1 MDSKQQEKIK
11 TLDWRLQSGYLN
23 EGYSDFES
31 VHILLGRFI
40 ADRHSPNPLPNQSL
54 LQENEV
60 FEWGKGRPLEKV
72 INSESDF
79 EFLLK
84 HPRLFRHAI
93 SITTSENLIVCTV
106 ELYNSET
113 EIPVKIKKANAQDA
127 QFLREIQQ
135 KLREEFSKRFYIQR
149 GMRLFSDTQIHICK
163 SPRLIDWTQTQAMYD
178 SDDIIAEMLNRR
190 NY

>member
-1 MDSKQQEKIK
+1 MD
-11 TLDWRLQSGYLN
+11 N
-23 EGYSDFES
+23 FVEGSD
-31 VHILLGRFI
+31 I
-40 ADRHSPNPLPNQSL
+40 
-54 LQENEV
+54 
-60 FEWGKGRPLEKV
+60 
-72 INSESDF
+72 
-79 EFLLK
+79 
-84 HPRLFRHAI
+84 RHAI

-135 KLREEFSKRFYIQR
+135 KLREEFSKKFYIQR
-149 GMRLFSDTQIHICK
+149 GMRLFCDTQIHICK